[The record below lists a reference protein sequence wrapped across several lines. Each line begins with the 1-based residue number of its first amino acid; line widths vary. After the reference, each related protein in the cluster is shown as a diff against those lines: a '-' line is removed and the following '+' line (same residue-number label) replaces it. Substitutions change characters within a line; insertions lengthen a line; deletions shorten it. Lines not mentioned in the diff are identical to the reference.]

1 MTVGEKIKYYREMNN
16 MTPIQLA
23 TKAELPVDNIRKY
36 ESGARNPKI
45 EPLTKIAIALGVN
58 INALLDIQ
66 LETVADAVPYMLKI
80 GNIGKIEFIGEKDSN
95 GRYTNDISIRF
106 ENKDLQKFLRTW
118 ANRIEEID
126 NLKKNA
132 ESTLDPD
139 TKQYM
144 VSRAESMEAS
154 LEAYLA
160 DSLPVVNT
168 PDEHLSVKMLPPGL
182 SDMLNKALNDEEG

>member
-1 MTVGEKIKYYREMNN
+1 
-16 MTPIQLA
+16 
-23 TKAELPVDNIRKY
+23 
-36 ESGARNPKI
+36 
-45 EPLTKIAIALGVN
+45 
-58 INALLDIQ
+58 
-66 LETVADAVPYMLKI
+66 MLKI
-80 GNIGKIEFIGEKDSN
+80 GNIGNIEFIGEKDSN
-95 GRYTNDISIRF
+95 GRYTNDISIHF
-106 ENKDLQKFLRTW
+106 ENMDLQKFLRIW

-144 VSRAESMEAS
+144 ISRAESMEAS
-154 LEAYLA
+154 LEAYLS

-168 PDEHLSVKMLPPGL
+168 PDGHLSVKMLPSGL